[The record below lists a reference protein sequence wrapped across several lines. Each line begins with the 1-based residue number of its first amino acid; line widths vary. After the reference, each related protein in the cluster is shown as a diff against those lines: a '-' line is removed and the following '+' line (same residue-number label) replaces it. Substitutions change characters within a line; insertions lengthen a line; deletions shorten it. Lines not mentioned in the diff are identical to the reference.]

1 MSNKTKQL
9 FVLSLAAAMLAA
21 GVLTYI
27 FYKIEAQSILLE
39 EQISILNESNTKESA
54 YLRLSRLAQETETKR
69 TLLSDSFFKNEGDSI
84 VFLGEIEALAKEIG
98 LSLKT
103 EDLDK
108 IVSEDNKQEFIKM
121 TFVYTGKKETVFE
134 FTKLMEVTPYHA
146 VVDSLSL
153 RKMSDANWEGNL
165 TILITLNSV

>member
-9 FVLSLAAAMLAA
+9 FVLSSAAAVLAVGA
-21 GVLTYI
+21 LTYI
-27 FYKIEAQSILLE
+27 FYKIEAQSLLLE

-54 YLRLSRLAQETETKR
+54 YLRLSRLAQETESKR
-69 TLLSDSFFKNEGDSI
+69 TLLAASFFKDEGDSI
-84 VFLGEIEALAKEIG
+84 VFLGEVEALAKEIG

-121 TFVYTGKKETVFE
+121 TFVYTGKKETVFD
-134 FTKLMEVTPYHA
+134 FTKLMEVIPYHA

-153 RKMSDANWEGNL
+153 SKMPDANWEGNL
-165 TILITLNSV
+165 TILITLNPV